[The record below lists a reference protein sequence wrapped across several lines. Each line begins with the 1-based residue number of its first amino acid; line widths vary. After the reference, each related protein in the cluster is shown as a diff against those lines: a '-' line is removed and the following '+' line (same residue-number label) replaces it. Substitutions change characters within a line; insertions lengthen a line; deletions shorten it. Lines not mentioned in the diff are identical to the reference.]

1 VTETSIVDLFLA
13 GIGPGLMLMGLMIGY
28 AILVNRGIKTEPFS
42 ISEVR
47 TAFREGIWA
56 LLMPVILLGGIYSG
70 YFSATES
77 AAVALA
83 YALLVEM
90 FVHRELKFSD
100 FGAVIIDSAKLSGSL
115 FPLLAVA
122 LSFNIVLVEHHVP
135 SQLVQLLQ
143 SWFSSPLAFV
153 VLVNLLLLGVG
164 AMMTTNEAIL
174 ILAPLLAPV
183 AEAYGMNKIVF
194 GIMMIVNLEIGLL
207 TPPVGINL
215 LVAMGAFRQ
224 SFGAVVSAALPF
236 IAIMIIGV
244 AIIAWR
250 PELTLFLIR

>member
-1 VTETSIVDLFLA
+1 M
-13 GIGPGLMLMGLMIGY
+13 P
-28 AILVNRGIKTEPFS
+28 PFA
-42 ISEVR
+42 R
-47 TAFREGIWA
+47 
-56 LLMPVILLGGIYSG
+56 
-70 YFSATES
+70 
-77 AAVALA
+77 
-83 YALLVEM
+83 ALLV
-90 FVHRELKFSD
+90 
-100 FGAVIIDSAKLSGSL
+100 
-115 FPLLAVA
+115 
-122 LSFNIVLVEHHVP
+122 
-135 SQLVQLLQ
+135 
-143 SWFSSPLAFV
+143 
-153 VLVNLLLLGVG
+153 
-164 AMMTTNEAIL
+164 L

-236 IAIMIIGV
+236 IAIMIIGL